1 MPENVR
7 GWWERLA
14 PWLVAGAVVVVMLF
28 GVVILYQN
36 HDIRQAQQQLQTF
49 TEDAHSNTVSILNEH
64 TNTLKEI
71 ASLRQE
77 VTNLSEK
84 DGPELVAGQNALIA
98 KLTWIECTV
107 GTNPSS
113 CGPKP

>member
-49 TEDAHSNTVSILNEH
+49 TTNAHANTVKILNEH
-64 TNTLKEI
+64 TETLKEV
-71 ASLRQE
+71 ADLRQE
-77 VTNLSEK
+77 VTALSNK
-84 DGPELVAGQNALIA
+84 DGPELIAGQNALIA
-98 KLTWIECTV
+98 KLTWIECDVATP
-107 GTNPSS
+107 GM